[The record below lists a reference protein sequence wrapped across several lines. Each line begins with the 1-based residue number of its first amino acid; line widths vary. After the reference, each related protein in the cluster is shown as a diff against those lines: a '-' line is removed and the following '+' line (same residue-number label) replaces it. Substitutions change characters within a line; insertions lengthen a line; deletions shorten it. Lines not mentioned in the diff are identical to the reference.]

1 MLMTKNRGFV
11 PLSKEVI
18 ALIDEN
24 RDDLDRCE
32 FIEVCINEYF
42 ESLAGENEG
51 TKELD
56 KGSKGEADD
65 RVLITLSKELV
76 ELIDESRDDLSRW
89 EFIELCIKDY
99 SENLKNRIEVGEET
113 KRMDETVEKLEE
125 KTDRYVQIAGK
136 NKEMPWKGTFEILW
150 IGAVLSYGAGD
161 VLSSYLAFG
170 KAWVVEGNPVL
181 NYLLGGNIYAFIPFK
196 IAILLSLFL
205 ISYYYLQSK
214 FASIFIP
221 SMLILIGI
229 VISIKNLLF
238 FI

>member
-1 MLMTKNRGFV
+1 MTKNRGFV

-51 TKELD
+51 TKEPD
-56 KGSKGEADD
+56 KGRKGEIDD
-65 RVLITLSKELV
+65 RVLMTLSKELV

-99 SENLKNRIEVGEET
+99 SESLKNRT
-113 KRMDETVEKLEE
+113 EE

-221 SMLILIGI
+221 SMLILVGI
-229 VISIKNLLF
+229 VISIKNILF
-238 FI
+238 II

>member
-1 MLMTKNRGFV
+1 MAKNRAFV

-32 FIEVCINEYF
+32 FIEFCINEYF
-42 ESLAGENEG
+42 ESLTRENEG

-56 KGSKGEADD
+56 KRSKRGTED
-65 RVLITLSKELV
+65 RALITLSKDLV
-76 ELIDESRDDLSRW
+76 ELIDENRDDLSRW

-99 SENLKNRIEVGEET
+99 SESLKNRTYIGEET
-113 KRMDETVEKLEE
+113 KRIDEAVETLEG
-125 KTDRYVQIAGK
+125 KTYRYVQIEGK
-136 NKEMPWKGTFEILW
+136 NKETPWKGTFEILW
-150 IGAVLSYGAGD
+150 IGAILSYGAGD

-238 FI
+238 LI